1 MDASHSAPRGRGL
14 TAIDGAIA
22 LIAVLLI
29 VQIWLLSA
37 TLNQFLAGDRGVAL
51 PAAIVSA
58 LLFLACLALF
68 LFIERVDRR
77 MRGTAAPDRIPLP

>member
-14 TAIDGAIA
+14 TVIDGAIA

-37 TLNQFLAGDRGVAL
+37 TLNQFLAGDRRVAL
-51 PAAIVSA
+51 PGAIVSA
-58 LLFLACLALF
+58 LLFLACLALY
-68 LFIERVDRR
+68 LFIERVDRSVR
-77 MRGTAAPDRIPLP
+77 SPAAPDRVPIP